1 MKMRPEKKVSRRQL
15 LQMGLATTAATL
27 VPAGVVESLFPA
39 QSLAQ
44 GKDPLPSW
52 NDGAA
57 KQAILNFVHVTTSS
71 SSPHFVPAADRIA
84 CFDQDGTTWVE
95 QPIYSQVVYCLNRVP
110 ALVKAKPELA
120 NVEPFKTVMS
130 GDRAAMAKLPTADLY
145 KILGATLTGMTVD
158 TFHDQVQQWIATARD
173 PRWKKLFTELTYQP
187 MLEVMSYL
195 RANGYRTYF
204 VTGGGQD
211 FVRVYCD
218 KVYGVPVEQV
228 VGSMGGTTFSYNAS
242 GKPILTKDP
251 KLLLNN
257 DNAGKPEGIY
267 LMIGRVPHIA
277 FGNSIGDRQ
286 MLEYTKSGDGERL
299 AMLVLH
305 DDKDREYAYGP
316 ALGLPASKVGTFT
329 QALYDEAKA
338 KGWPVI
344 SMKKDW
350 KRIFAFET

>member
-1 MKMRPEKKVSRRQL
+1 MKMHPEREVSRRQL

-27 VPAGVVESLFPA
+27 VPAGVESLFPP

-44 GKDPLPSW
+44 GMDPLPSW

-57 KQAILNFVHVTTSS
+57 KQAILNFVRVTTSFS
-71 SSPHFVPAADRIA
+71 SGHFVPPAERVA

-95 QPIYSQVVYCLNRVP
+95 QPMYTQVVYCLNRVP
-110 ALVKAKPELA
+110 AVVKAKPGLA
-120 NVEPFKTVMS
+120 DVEPFKTVMS
-130 GDRAAMAKLPTADLY
+130 GDRAVMAKLPTADLY
-145 KILGATLTGMTVD
+145 KILEATLTGMTVD
-158 TFHDQVQQWIATARD
+158 TFRDQVEQWITTARD

-187 MLEVMSYL
+187 MLEVMFYL
-195 RANGYRTYF
+195 RANGYRSYF

-218 KVYGVPVEQV
+218 KAYGVFVEQV
-228 VGSMGGTTFSYNAS
+228 VGTMGGTTFSYDAN

-257 DNAGKPEGIY
+257 DNAGKPEGIH
-267 LMIGRVPHIA
+267 LMIGRIPNAA

-305 DDKDREYAYGP
+305 DDKDREYDYGP

-329 QALYDEAKA
+329 QALYDEANA